1 MITVV
6 VVWWWRRNVKKKKR
20 KRVVVQSRHVYPLP
34 PSLSAGNLWRGARR
48 RRKGSW
54 GLRARKAWTLS
65 RIRKKEEEEEEE
77 EPGIII
83 LYILII
89 SLIPSYSS
97 LACSSTTVAPAAS
110 LLLLLLL
117 RLYSIFLDPLYSL
130 HGNFQ
135 CLTGKYKEK
144 RKIPKPKRHA
154 FFKMGRPR
162 EKIVGREKPPF
173 VFLTLF
179 FFFFFRDVCCCCPKG
194 NYAPVVLSRPVV

>member
-1 MITVV
+1 
-6 VVWWWRRNVKKKKR
+6 
-20 KRVVVQSRHVYPLP
+20 
-34 PSLSAGNLWRGARR
+34 
-48 RRKGSW
+48 
-54 GLRARKAWTLS
+54 
-65 RIRKKEEEEEEE
+65 
-77 EPGIII
+77 
-83 LYILII
+83 
-89 SLIPSYSS
+89 
-97 LACSSTTVAPAAS
+97 
-110 LLLLLLL
+110 LLLLL

-179 FFFFFRDVCCCCPKG
+179 FFFFFGMCVVVVRKETMRPSSYLGPSSNLCSIFISANSFTLERKTWNQDNKLWKKLKKINKYFQPNRGQKSQKGAVSSLDDPPQKPKPKMHLSAFITPISV
-194 NYAPVVLSRPVV
+194 APQLVVVKQPHAVASKSHSSAELIN

>member
-1 MITVV
+1 
-6 VVWWWRRNVKKKKR
+6 
-20 KRVVVQSRHVYPLP
+20 
-34 PSLSAGNLWRGARR
+34 
-48 RRKGSW
+48 
-54 GLRARKAWTLS
+54 
-65 RIRKKEEEEEEE
+65 
-77 EPGIII
+77 
-83 LYILII
+83 
-89 SLIPSYSS
+89 
-97 LACSSTTVAPAAS
+97 
-110 LLLLLLL
+110 LLLLL